1 MMLRWGHGA
10 NRERKVRACEPAGVL
25 RLSARASESEA
36 RRCQQLCPP
45 SGHAKP
51 TTTATFDPGY
61 NTSSKKEKE
70 SGEGGGGGGGA
81 TAARSAISSQ
91 VVPNVAP
98 RGDHRRLGVPGR
110 RECVGLNVWDVGD
123 VRNPIPAVPRAV
135 ISRFSNAVGQQIVLD
150 HIGAAKAIAA
160 R

>member
-61 NTSSKKEKE
+61 NTSSKKEKKVE
-70 SGEGGGGGGGA
+70 KEGGGGGGRRRRDPQSPHKLCRMWRHAG
-81 TAARSAISSQ
+81 TTDGLVSRVGGSVSGSTSGTSVMYGIRSQ
-91 VVPNVAP
+91 LFHGP
-98 RGDHRRLGVPGR
+98 
-110 RECVGLNVWDVGD
+110 
-123 VRNPIPAVPRAV
+123 
-135 ISRFSNAVGQQIVLD
+135 
-150 HIGAAKAIAA
+150 
-160 R
+160 